1 MPESVPNIVPEFIYQ
16 TVASALVESLPRWQH
31 AQPLAID
38 TEFIRVDTFYPKL
51 GLLQLGDGHGEM
63 LVDPLAIN
71 DLSCL
76 AALLGA
82 AGPLK
87 IMHACSED
95 LEVLTPYSEGPVG
108 HVHDTQIALAM
119 LGEGLQLGYQKALAQ
134 VLQIDIPK
142 DASRSDWLA
151 RPLSPQQLNYAALD
165 VRHLP
170 ALYAVVR
177 ERLQANA
184 LWSFFEAECDEV
196 CRVAVAPNPDEV
208 WRDHGNAWRL
218 SRQQSAV
225 LQALMRWRETQ
236 AMLRDVP
243 RGHLLKPLSLFEM
256 AVSPPQQAVDFRQIS
271 ELNPRVA
278 RKDGEALI
286 ALMIDAKADSSA
298 WPTPVATPLP
308 REASKLFDA
317 LKRAMQIVADSL
329 QMPMEVLWRKR
340 LAERIVLQAVD
351 TSIEQALAQLSG
363 WRAPYIAPVI
373 AEVLTTHQ
381 AQLTEWSAQRS
392 ASVKSR

>member
-1 MPESVPNIVPEFIYQ
+1 MPEFIHQ
-16 TVASALVESLPRWQH
+16 TSASALTESLPRWQH

-38 TEFIRVDTFYPKL
+38 SEFIRVDTFYPIL

-63 LVDPLAIN
+63 LVDPVAIDDLA
-71 DLSCL
+71 CL
-76 AALLGA
+76 APLLGA

-95 LEVLTPYSEGPVG
+95 LEVLTPYSDGAVG
-108 HVHDTQIALAM
+108 QVHDTQIGLAM

-134 VLQIDIPK
+134 VLNIDIPK

-151 RPLSPQQLNYAALD
+151 RPLSDQQLNYAALD

-170 ALYAVVR
+170 ALYEAVR
-177 ERLQANA
+177 ERLQAKD
-184 LWSFFEAECDEV
+184 LWHLFDAECAEV
-196 CRVAVAPNPDEV
+196 CRVPNAINPDEI
-208 WRDHGNAWRL
+208 WRSHGNAWRL

-225 LQALMRWRETQ
+225 LQALMRWRETE
-236 AMLRDVP
+236 AMRRDVP

-256 AVSPPQQAVDFRQIS
+256 AHSLPKQAQDFRGIS

-278 RKDGEALI
+278 RKDGEEILAII
-286 ALMIDAKADSSA
+286 AQAAAGNDA
-298 WPTPVATPLP
+298 WPTPVAVPLP

-317 LKRAMQIVADSL
+317 LKRAMQAVADGLS
-329 QMPMEVLWRKR
+329 MPLEVLWRKR

-351 TSIEQALAQLSG
+351 TSIADALAQLGG
-363 WRAPYIAPVI
+363 WRAPYVSPVI
-373 AEVLTTHQ
+373 AEVLNAHQ
-381 AQLTEWSAQRS
+381 AQLDEWSALRQ
-392 ASVKSR
+392 ASMKSR

>member
-1 MPESVPNIVPEFIYQ
+1 MSDFTLVTTATVLTNSV
-16 TVASALVESLPRWQH
+16 PRWQQ

-63 LVDPLAIN
+63 LVDPVAIH

-76 AALLGA
+76 ASLLGA
-82 AGPLK
+82 NGPLK

-108 HVHDTQIALAM
+108 QVHDTQIALAM

-134 VLQIDIPK
+134 VLNIDIPK

-151 RPLSPQQLNYAALD
+151 RPLSEQQLNYAALD
-165 VRHLP
+165 VRYLP
-170 ALYAVVR
+170 PLYEAVR
-177 ERLQANA
+177 ERLQAKNLMA
-184 LWSFFEAECDEV
+184 FFDAECAEV
-196 CRVAVAPNPDEV
+196 CRLPKAGDPHML

-225 LQALMRWRETQ
+225 LQALMQWRELE
-236 AMLRDVP
+236 AVRRDVP

-256 AVSPPQQAVDFRQIS
+256 AVKPPQCAQDYRHIS

-278 RKDGEALI
+278 RKDGEELIELMAL
-286 ALMIDAKADSSA
+286 ANANSDA
-298 WPTPVATPLP
+298 WPAPVAAPLP

-317 LKRAMQIVADSL
+317 LKRSVQGVADSFA
-329 QMPMEVLWRKR
+329 MPLEVLWRKR

-351 TSIEQALAQLSG
+351 GSVQEALAQLSG

-373 AEVLTTHQ
+373 ASVLAAHQ
-381 AQLTEWSAQRS
+381 VHLDEWSALRL
-392 ASVKSR
+392 ASIKSR

>member
-1 MPESVPNIVPEFIYQ
+1 MPDFTLVTDVTALTDSV
-16 TVASALVESLPRWQH
+16 PRWQH
-31 AQPLAID
+31 AQPLVID

-63 LVDPLAIN
+63 LVDPVAIR

-76 AALLGA
+76 APLLGA
-82 AGPLK
+82 NGPLK

-108 HVHDTQIALAM
+108 QVHDTQIALAM

-134 VLQIDIPK
+134 VLTIDIPK

-151 RPLSPQQLNYAALD
+151 RPLSEQQLNYAALD

-170 ALYAVVR
+170 ALYEVAR
-177 ERLQANA
+177 ERLQAKN
-184 LWSFFEAECDEV
+184 LWSFFAAECAEV
-196 CRVAVAPNPDEV
+196 CRVSKAGVAHEL

-225 LQALMRWRETQ
+225 LQALMQWREIE
-236 AMLRDVP
+236 AMRRDVP

-256 AVSPPQQAVDFRQIS
+256 AVNPPQCAQDYRQIS

-278 RKDGEALI
+278 RKDGEELS
-286 ALMIDAKADSSA
+286 ALMALAKAHSDA

-317 LKRAMQIVADSL
+317 LKRAMQTLADSL
-329 QMPMEVLWRKR
+329 AMPLEVLWRKR

-351 TSIEQALAQLSG
+351 SSVEEALAQLSG

-373 AEVLTTHQ
+373 ASVLTAHQ
-381 AQLTEWSAQRS
+381 VQLDEWSALRL